1 MKKNLI
7 LLSFLVLSFNVNAQS
22 IMSDEVNSEGIRHI
36 HGSLEIARD
45 FKDKE
50 VFSIGLS
57 AIQID
62 STEQFFLAV
71 KVTEFSPY
79 KVQQNSVLLLKP
91 TMGDVITL
99 YAMSNYDASVRDV
112 HNVNGYVY
120 SDYYTVALYPISK
133 QQVLQLIGGVSKIR
147 QETFTGTHNKEYKKD
162 KIGNIIKEEYIL
174 ISKALRTKKDIY
186 DGF

>member
-1 MKKNLI
+1 
-7 LLSFLVLSFNVNAQS
+7 
-22 IMSDEVNSEGIRHI
+22 
-36 HGSLEIARD
+36 
-45 FKDKE
+45 
-50 VFSIGLS
+50 
-57 AIQID
+57 
-62 STEQFFLAV
+62 
-71 KVTEFSPY
+71 
-79 KVQQNSVLLLKP
+79 
-91 TMGDVITL
+91 MGDVITL

-120 SDYYTVALYPISK
+120 SDYSTVALYPISK